1 MHQPSEALFSSKVDY
16 CLFVYKTPQAV
27 GTILETAFVGHTVLP
42 LQNVF
47 SLELYR
53 NIYRRIRDSSQPLVT
68 WWRRPQSVNT
78 GSE

>member
-53 NIYRRIRDSSQPLVT
+53 NIYGHTVYRFKQARDYGVS
-68 WWRRPQSVNT
+68 
-78 GSE
+78 